1 MFKEEQS
8 FLLEMKDLFFS
19 EGFLKPSGIILYEA
33 DDFTLKVTAW
43 GADEFPKQRLR
54 ASKPKFFGSSGCAED
69 HAAREGQ
76 SAKG

>member
-43 GADEFPKQRLR
+43 GADENLNNDFEI
-54 ASKPKFFGSSGCAED
+54 AS
-69 HAAREGQ
+69 Q
-76 SAKG
+76 SFSVH